1 MVVIHSSGIVTVNAV
16 QRRWPAIGGST
27 GTNRSSDNWLN
38 EPVGRGEKIITRFS
52 ANTKCN
58 RSSMPSLDKHHGAE
72 FENSVKSAY
81 VCNTRSLLEC
91 NHKEP
96 TKVQSGKVAEE
107 HASLKRQAYTQNKIT
122 QACKAD

>member
-91 NHKEP
+91 NHKE
-96 TKVQSGKVAEE
+96 QSLRSFEY
-107 HASLKRQAYTQNKIT
+107 YTGYDLST
-122 QACKAD
+122 SRVHLLPESCCRG